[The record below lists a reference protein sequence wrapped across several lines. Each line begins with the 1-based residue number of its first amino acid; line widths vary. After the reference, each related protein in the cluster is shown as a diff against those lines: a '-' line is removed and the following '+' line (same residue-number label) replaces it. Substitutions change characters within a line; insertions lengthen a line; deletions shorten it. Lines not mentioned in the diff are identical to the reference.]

1 MKRNQYNAVY
11 KLQDLFEYLKECH
24 SNLPTH
30 VFEDLGEII
39 HDLKNPEG
47 GTPPPMEKYIITTL
61 NIQMHL
67 YLKKL

>member
-11 KLQDLFEYLKECH
+11 KLQDLFEYPKECH

-47 GTPPPMEKYIITTL
+47 GTLLPHGKIYYYNIKYPDASIS
-61 NIQMHL
+61 
-67 YLKKL
+67 